1 MPLDIDDT
9 KLADGICYGECGA
22 CGRLS
27 FPTDR
32 EKCAACGSPDVHGR
46 RSARTAVL
54 STWTTVG
61 QGPPEFETPY
71 VLGWADLD
79 EPKLPVLGHLRG
91 DPGKGRRVRVA
102 TVEGSKD
109 DAGVPLIVL
118 EVQP

>member
-1 MPLDIDDT
+1 MPLDTGDAT
-9 KLADGICYGECGA
+9 LADGIGYGRCGA

-27 FPTDR
+27 FPTDPG
-32 EKCAACGSPDVHGR
+32 KCAACGSPDVDGR
-46 RSARTAVL
+46 RSASTAVL
-54 STWTTVG
+54 STWTIVG

-79 EPKLPVLGHLRG
+79 EPTLPVLGHLRG
-91 DPGKGRRVRVA
+91 DPRKGRPVRVA
-102 TVEGSKD
+102 TVEGSED